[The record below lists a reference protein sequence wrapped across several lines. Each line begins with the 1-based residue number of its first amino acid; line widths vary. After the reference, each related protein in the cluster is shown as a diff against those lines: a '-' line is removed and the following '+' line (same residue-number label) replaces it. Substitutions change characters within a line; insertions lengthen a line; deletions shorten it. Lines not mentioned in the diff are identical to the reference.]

1 LGLIIVFGMIR
12 PSIKLMK
19 EPPPAP
25 PAPEPLPQLEATVA
39 DENERPELSP
49 GMTLEDGSTTEG
61 AIGSDGL
68 PIADKPLELTAE
80 QKRLEAAKQLALEN
94 PLAVANIIK
103 AWVNG
108 E

>member
-1 LGLIIVFGMIR
+1 
-12 PSIKLMK
+12 
-19 EPPPAP
+19 
-25 PAPEPLPQLEATVA
+25 
-39 DENERPELSP
+39 
-49 GMTLEDGSTTEG
+49 
-61 AIGSDGL
+61 
-68 PIADKPLELTAE
+68 LTAE